1 MYKIFAA
8 TVLSLQLTSA
18 FANENPMNF
27 AKNPNWKT
35 KDVEITTEYGVLKVQ
50 IHSSLNQLS
59 RVARVEEIIRQDLI
73 KVINYFKYVPR
84 DVVHFNIDPYLKLA
98 NGNATTFPQNIINLY
113 THPSVEKEH
122 LVVMEDWMRGL
133 ILHEYVHVTH
143 LDQTRDYLESGRKIF
158 GTIPKVVPAITPRWF
173 TEGIATWAES
183 QFLPGGRLQNRLL
196 QREYLI
202 KMNDP
207 YFCQTLDCMD
217 NAGVHPYG
225 QMSYWFG
232 SGFLNYIEEKQPET
246 IKCLVETNSMKLPF
260 SLSSV
265 FEKCTGKD
273 VYGHFADYKEF
284 LKSEFGKLESTVG
297 KDYFLA
303 NVYGADDP
311 QKGFIL
317 LGDTL
322 LKVEDNRRHQALT
335 RYDLKDGLS
344 SFKTFSHPITTLSD
358 STTFTNEDGELEH
371 FVLVGFNEDPFYR
384 KENRKFR
391 WVNADTLVE
400 EEKINFRH
408 DPLMVKALNREHFIT
423 ASYEDGQFTLRE
435 ILKGDLQKVMV
446 LPLEMNLTS
455 LEWGEAK
462 KMLWVKGA
470 YQNKSFIGHLNLK
483 TFELKKVFSTEDFLQ
498 TENVDGNLVVSTGK
512 KGNLETFYLK
522 FDHQNNQVTKTLLKE
537 HWLETSPATIT
548 NENWRVCYSKAISF
562 QNEDPEKRRA
572 IIKNNALGAESVLT
586 SENINEE
593 PIKNTTT
600 PDTFR
605 DYFSLETL
613 RPKWWFLSLASE
625 SNLSTFGL
633 QTGFSDSVNRH
644 SGDII
649 LQTYSSEKDTY
660 YGGLLS
666 YNFRQDQW
674 LTNIFLKRLV
684 SENESTKAVIDEQEL
699 NFSSMLRVLNRRYTF
714 MPGFEASYE
723 DQDSDVTVAKTW
735 RTSLRFRTQY
745 QAMSLND
752 LFQSFNLNARWGLR
766 FPESGNSFKDWQLF
780 TDGKLQFWPELQ
792 VTGKIHYGRLEKSN
806 FKNGVLYGAGYST
819 STSTRNFEFYGL
831 PYGAVYGNEII
842 AARLRFD
849 YRVFEFYRGY
859 QLWPFFAR
867 DLNLLFGRDWISGDR
882 VIVGRQVLKDKAVNS
897 AWIGANLKW
906 TFAYNVP
913 VETKFVLA
921 KVFNP
926 DGGDVREAILTFDAE
941 LF

>member
-1 MYKIFAA
+1 MYKLLTA
-8 TVLSLQLTSA
+8 TLLSLQISSA
-18 FANENPMNF
+18 FAYENPLNF

-35 KDVEITTEYGVLKVQ
+35 KEVELSTDYGVLKVQ

-84 DVVHFNIDPYLKLA
+84 EVVHFNIDPYLKLS

-113 THPSVEKEH
+113 THPSVEREH

-133 ILHEYVHVTH
+133 ILHEFVHVTH

-183 QFLPGGRLQNRLL
+183 TFLPGGRLQNRLL
-196 QREYLI
+196 QREYLL

-207 YFCQTLDCMD
+207 YFCQSIDCMD
-217 NAGVHPYG
+217 NAGVHPFG

-232 SGFLNYIEEKQPET
+232 SSFLNYLEEKQPET

-273 VYGHFADYKEF
+273 VYVNFSEYKET
-284 LKSEFGKLESTVG
+284 LKAEYAKLESTVG
-297 KDYFLA
+297 KDFYLA
-303 NVYGADDP
+303 NIYGADDP
-311 QKGFIL
+311 QKGFALI
-317 LGDTL
+317 GDTL
-322 LKVEDNRRHQALT
+322 LKVEDNQRHQALT

-344 SFKTFSHPITTLSD
+344 SYKTFSHPIATLTDTLSI
-358 STTFTNEDGELEH
+358 TNEDGELEH

-384 KENRKFR
+384 KENRRFR
-391 WVNADTLVE
+391 WINADTFFE
-400 EEKINFRH
+400 EEKIEFRH
-408 DPLMVKALNREHFIT
+408 NPLMVKALNREHFIT
-423 ASYEDGQFTLRE
+423 ASYEDGQFILRE
-435 ILKGDLQKVMV
+435 IFKGDLQKVMV

-462 KMLWVKGA
+462 KVLWVKGS
-470 YQNKSFIGHLNLK
+470 YQNKSFIGHLDLK
-483 TFELKKVFSTEDFLQ
+483 SFSLKKVFVTEEFLQ
-498 TENVDGNLVVSTGK
+498 TENIDGNLVVSHGHGANK
-512 KGNLETFYLK
+512 ETFYLK
-522 FDHQNNQVTKTLLKE
+522 YNTETSQVTKRVLKD
-537 HWLETSPATIT
+537 HWLEKSPATVS

-562 QNEDPEKRRA
+562 QNEGADKRRE
-572 IIKNNALGAESVLT
+572 IINTNGVGAESVLAGELIGEEGN
-586 SENINEE
+586 SSVSVNE
-593 PIKNTTT
+593 
-600 PDTFR
+600 TFR
-605 DYFSLETL
+605 DYFSWETL
-613 RPKWWFLSLASE
+613 RPKWWFLSLTSE

-644 SGDII
+644 SGDIL
-649 LQTYSSEKDTY
+649 LQSYSSKKDTY
-660 YGGLLS
+660 YGGLVN

-674 LTNIFLKRLV
+674 LTNIFVKRLV
-684 SENESTKAVIDEQEL
+684 SENESSKAVIDEQEL
-699 NFSSMLRVLNRRYTF
+699 NFSSMLRVLNRRFSY

-723 DQDSDVTVAKTW
+723 NQDSDISKAKLW

-752 LFQSFNLNARWGLR
+752 LMQSFSLNARWGLR
-766 FPESGNSFKDWQLF
+766 FPETGKSFKDWQLF

-792 VTGKIHYGRLEKSN
+792 VNGKIHYGRLEKSN
-806 FKNGVLYGAGYST
+806 FQNGVLYGAGYSS

-831 PYGAVYGNEII
+831 PYGAVYGNEIV
-842 AARLRFD
+842 AARLGFD
-849 YRVFEFYRGY
+849 YRLFEFYRGY
-859 QLWPFFAR
+859 KLWPFFAR
-867 DLNLLFGRDWISGDR
+867 DLNLIFGRDWISADR
-882 VIVGRQVLKDKAVNS
+882 VIIGRQVLKDKGVNS

-913 VETKFVLA
+913 IETKLVFA

-926 DGGDVREAILTFDAE
+926 DGGDVQEGILTFDAE